1 MMITTLLLLSAA
13 AAAEAPA
20 TTPAKAQV
28 PTERVE
34 CRMIQETS
42 SRIPIRVCRLSQEW
56 ELLAKDAQDDLR
68 ASRNQ
73 RSVVNN

>member
-1 MMITTLLLLSAA
+1 MIATLLLISAA

-20 TTPAKAQV
+20 TPAKAQL
-28 PTERVE
+28 PTDRVE

-68 ASRNQ
+68 SSRNQ